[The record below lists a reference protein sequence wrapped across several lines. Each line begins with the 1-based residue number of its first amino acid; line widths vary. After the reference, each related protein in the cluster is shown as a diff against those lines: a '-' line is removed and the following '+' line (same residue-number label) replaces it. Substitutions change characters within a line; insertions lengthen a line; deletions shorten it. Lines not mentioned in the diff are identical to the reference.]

1 MLPRYGRKSLSLLIL
16 TCLCLLGILP
26 AAAFQIGLPPL
37 QGTADLSDA
46 ERIDLERIVRE
57 ELTAAFPSTDWLLMS
72 GDLISLAMEAENLD
86 PAACSEEDCFAD
98 LGRALKLDIL
108 IMGYFRRSSNEDRLL
123 LKLYD
128 ISSGKMEG
136 FIRVSGSE
144 PRALRSSLPDDCR
157 RLLHPYRNWK
167 PAEELAGED
176 TDVLTKAWA
185 AQSDDEVEALVGVE
199 EEAQDDTVPD
209 FPEKSR
215 SGFLLSGWSFGP
227 SISTYSGPNHAV
239 LMNHVNNIMTVM
251 GEPISRFQSFEV
263 GTSFGLSL
271 LRHFN
276 GPISFAGTYH
286 FTQYTQN
293 ALFVP
298 HGWESPRELK
308 TQLHEFGLGI
318 HFALDFVRSKTVE
331 PFVAAG
337 VSFLYADS
345 QLDILLDNIPYSPD
359 GNPDTAYENRNFLLE
374 SADLSVGA
382 EAYVGLNYRVTP
394 NLMIQG
400 QLGGTMGQVSQNFDY
415 DGSLQHI
422 FPDSDPDDVE
432 NPGNNDILWGSYPL
446 ELNGL
451 RLSLGMLIS
460 L

>member
-1 MLPRYGRKSLSLLIL
+1 MLPRYGRKSLNILIL
-16 TCLCLLGILP
+16 ASICLFGAMS
-26 AAAFQIGLPPL
+26 AAAFQVGLPPL

-46 ERIDLERIVRE
+46 ERLELESAVRD
-57 ELTAAFPSTDWLLMS
+57 ELTAAFPSTEWQFMS

-86 PAACSEEDCFAD
+86 PASCSEEDCFAG

-167 PAEELAGED
+167 PAEDLAGDD
-176 TDVLTKAWA
+176 TDALTQAWA
-185 AQSDDEVEALVGVE
+185 AQNDDPIETLVGGE
-199 EEAQDDTVPD
+199 EEAPDDTVLE
-209 FPEKSR
+209 FGEKGR
-215 SGFLLSGWSFGP
+215 SGSLLSGWSFGP

-263 GTSFGLSL
+263 GTSIGLSL

-298 HGWESPRELK
+298 HGWESPRELN
-308 TQLHEFGLGI
+308 TQLHEFGLGV

-337 VSFLYADS
+337 MTFLYADS
-345 QLDILLDNIPYSPD
+345 QLDILLDNIPNSPD

-382 EAYVGLNYRVTP
+382 EAYVGLNYRITP
-394 NLMIQG
+394 HLMIQG
-400 QLGGTMGQVSQNFDY
+400 QLGGTMGQVNQNFDY

-422 FPDSDPDDVE
+422 FPNSDPEDVE